1 MHHGYRKWNR
11 NITAKLKYHLCH
23 LRSSFLPFSSF
34 LLLHLLEHGVVAL
47 VVPELALV
55 QMYDVRAHVVQ
66 ETLVVGH
73 CTIIR
78 INI

>member
-1 MHHGYRKWNR
+1 VEQEHGCKM
-11 NITAKLKYHLCH
+11 KYHLCH
-23 LRSSFLPFSSF
+23 LRGSFLPFSSF

-55 QMYDVRAHVVQ
+55 QVDDVSAHVVQ

-73 CTIIR
+73 CTM
-78 INI
+78 NSNKYV

>member
-1 MHHGYRKWNR
+1 M
-11 NITAKLKYHLCH
+11 
-23 LRSSFLPFSSF
+23 SFAQFILPFSSF

-55 QMYDVRAHVVQ
+55 QVDNISAHVVQ

-73 CTIIR
+73 CTMNSNQYSHRYLLGILEG
-78 INI
+78 

>member
-1 MHHGYRKWNR
+1 M
-11 NITAKLKYHLCH
+11 
-23 LRSSFLPFSSF
+23 SFAQSILPFSSF

-55 QMYDVRAHVVQ
+55 QVDDVSAHVVQ

-73 CTIIR
+73 CTTSS
-78 INI
+78 NK